1 MPFTGIVEILATRGG
16 ERNGDIITGG
26 KWQAPHGSKRIHL
39 QSICEIASGDL
50 MPEIF
55 GKNLRRVIFNFGR
68 ADGSEVFLESC
79 NMCREGRGLRT
90 GTGGKNTRFRKQ

>member
-1 MPFTGIVEILATRGG
+1 MPFTGIVGILATLGG

-26 KWQAPHGSKRIHL
+26 KWQAPHGSKQIHL

-55 GKNLRRVIFNFGR
+55 GKNLRRVIFNFRR
-68 ADGSEVFLESC
+68 ADGSEVRDILFCDCACEPIFSIS
-79 NMCREGRGLRT
+79 
-90 GTGGKNTRFRKQ
+90 